1 MGGQVMA
8 ARNDALFPTPKLRAH
23 RPRTS
28 DALQQ
33 PSGDVQDETY
43 TTEELPKR
51 PGLLALYW
59 KHLVAGMCLM
69 LGFYLLMTQLVLP
82 FVISTQE
89 HWNYGYSRV
98 SVYDLNV
105 GHGGVSHFVA
115 QYYKN
120 QIVVIEMPID
130 HPEQSKIYA
139 VSETVA
145 GDTSQH
151 VVTLTTAYVSRHAV
165 QGKPDLIASV
175 SGFAVPVVLYNTGDS
190 FRTGE

>member
-1 MGGQVMA
+1 MPTRHEG
-8 ARNDALFPTPKLRAH
+8 LYPTPTLRAH

-28 DALQQ
+28 DALQA
-33 PSGDVQDETY
+33 PPADVQDNNY
-43 TTEELPKR
+43 VTEELPKH
-51 PGLLALYW
+51 PDLLALYW
-59 KHLVAGMCLM
+59 KHLLAAACLM
-69 LGFYLLMTQLVLP
+69 LGFYLLMTRLVLP
-82 FVISTQE
+82 FVMSTQE

-120 QIVVIEMPID
+120 QIVIIEMPVD
-130 HPEQSKIYA
+130 HPDQSKIYA

-151 VVTLTTAYVSRHAV
+151 IVTLSTAYVSRHAV

-175 SGFAVPVVLYNTGDS
+175 SGFAIPVVLYNTGDS